1 MKMGGLCR
9 LVPPG
14 LPRLSSVRTVHHSP
28 PFQRWVAQHRPTQR
42 QRTKSLMAAVDFAI
56 TLLNQ
61 GVSLDK
67 LERWFRD
74 APDPSELEGEN
85 L

>member
-1 MKMGGLCR
+1 
-9 LVPPG
+9 
-14 LPRLSSVRTVHHSP
+14 
-28 PFQRWVAQHRPTQR
+28 
-42 QRTKSLMAAVDFAI
+42 MAAVDFAI